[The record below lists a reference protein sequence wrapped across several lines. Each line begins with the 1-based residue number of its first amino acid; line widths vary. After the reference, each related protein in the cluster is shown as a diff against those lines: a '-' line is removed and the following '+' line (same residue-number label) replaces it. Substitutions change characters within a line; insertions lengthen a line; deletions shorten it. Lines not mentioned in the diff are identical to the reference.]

1 MPDRPIERPTFAT
14 PCLMHARSKGFTLI
28 ELLVVLA
35 IVSMLLSLAV
45 PRYFK
50 TIDNAKE
57 TLWVDNLRQTRA
69 ILDKFYGDTGRYPE
83 SLDELVDKAYLKQV
97 PIDPVTGSASTWV
110 LVSPRGAVP
119 GKVFNLRSGAGGV
132 DRFGR
137 PFSEL

>member
-1 MPDRPIERPTFAT
+1 MPDCPPQRPALVPL
-14 PCLMHARSKGFTLI
+14 PPVQARRNGFTLI

-50 TIDNAKE
+50 TIDNGKE
-57 TLWVDNLRQTRA
+57 TLLVDNLRQTRA

-97 PIDPVTGSASTWV
+97 PIDPVTGSSSTWV

-119 GKVFNLRSGAGGV
+119 GKVFNLRSGAGGL

>member
-1 MPDRPIERPTFAT
+1 MPDCPPQRPALVPL
-14 PCLMHARSKGFTLI
+14 PPVQARRHGFTLI

-50 TIDNAKE
+50 TIDNGKE
-57 TLWVDNLRQTRA
+57 TLLVDNLRQTRA

-97 PIDPVTGSASTWV
+97 PIDPVTGSSSTWV
-110 LVSPRGAVP
+110 VVSPRGAVP
-119 GKVFNLRSGAGGV
+119 GKVFNLRSGAGGL

>member
-1 MPDRPIERPTFAT
+1 MSDCSPQRAVLLKPP
-14 PCLMHARSKGFTLI
+14 PVHARRQGFTLI

-50 TIDNAKE
+50 TIDNTKE
-57 TLWVDNLRQTRA
+57 TLLVENLRQTRA

-83 SLDELVDKAYLKQV
+83 SLDELVDKLYLKQL
-97 PIDPVTGSASTWV
+97 PIDPVTGSSTTWI

-119 GKVFNLRSGAGGV
+119 GKVFNLRSGAVGN

-137 PFSEL
+137 PYSEL

>member
-1 MPDRPIERPTFAT
+1 MPDCPPQRPALLTLP
-14 PCLMHARSKGFTLI
+14 PVQARRHGFTLI

-57 TLWVDNLRQTRA
+57 TLLVDNLRQTRA

-97 PIDPVTGSASTWV
+97 PIDPVTGSSSTWV
-110 LVSPRGAVP
+110 VVSPRGAVP
-119 GKVFNLRSGAGGV
+119 GKVFNLRSGAGGL

>member
-1 MPDRPIERPTFAT
+1 MPDCPPQRPALLTLP
-14 PCLMHARSKGFTLI
+14 PVQARRHGFTLI

-57 TLWVDNLRQTRA
+57 TLLVDNLRQTRA

-97 PIDPVTGSASTWV
+97 PIDPVTGSSSTWV
-110 LVSPRGAVP
+110 VVSPRGTVP
-119 GKVFNLRSGAGGV
+119 GKVFNLRSGAAGL